1 MINYGLEIGGLGL
14 YVSFIF
20 LFDLEF
26 SRFVVGGIAAIVTGF
41 LTAGLPRELKVAA
54 ENLSDLNRELK
65 NEKVEKKLD
74 QKLKLSEIFKSRWL
88 AAINN
93 SFQSDSILQQTFK
106 LFRNWPFLCLIG
118 AGSFEGMFY
127 RFFRFILSLRSKK
140 AGSFEELLGFSRS
153 HSIVT
158 RAR

>member
-1 MINYGLEIGGLGL
+1 MIGC
-14 YVSFIF
+14 
-20 LFDLEF
+20 
-26 SRFVVGGIAAIVTGF
+26 

-54 ENLSDLNRELK
+54 ENLSDRNPEVK

-93 SFQSDSILQQTFK
+93 SFQSDSIVQQTFK

-118 AGSFEGMFY
+118 AGSFEGS
-127 RFFRFILSLRSKK
+127 FF
-140 AGSFEELLGFSRS
+140 
-153 HSIVT
+153 
-158 RAR
+158 

>member
-14 YVSFIF
+14 IFFIF
-20 LFDLEF
+20 LYDLKIF
-26 SRFVVGGIAAIVTGF
+26 SFVIGGIAAIVIGC

-54 ENLSDLNRELK
+54 ENLSDRNPEVK

-93 SFQSDSILQQTFK
+93 SFQSDSIVQQTFK

-118 AGSFEGMFY
+118 AGSFEGS
-127 RFFRFILSLRSKK
+127 FF
-140 AGSFEELLGFSRS
+140 
-153 HSIVT
+153 
-158 RAR
+158 

>member
-1 MINYGLEIGGLGL
+1 MAWKLVARVFFFYFLIIYIYIYYDLKFF
-14 YVSFIF
+14 SFVI
-20 LFDLEF
+20 
-26 SRFVVGGIAAIVTGF
+26 GGIAAIVIGC
-41 LTAGLPRELKVAA
+41 LTAGLPKELKVAA
-54 ENLSDLNRELK
+54 ENFKHRNPEMK

-127 RFFRFILSLRSKK
+127 RFFRFILSDLKKQGVLRNSLV
-140 AGSFEELLGFSRS
+140 FLG
-153 HSIVT
+153 VT
-158 RAR
+158 PL